1 MTNPNEKIDILFWAA
16 LTAAVLLII
25 LFFGLRPKGLRFENA
40 VSLIPE
46 KGAIAFDKNGI
57 AFVDDASSAR
67 QSHLAGE
74 LTIEM
79 AVLAGNVSGRGFRSL
94 LMMHDGSDR
103 HQLIVGQWESSIIV
117 MNGNDYDHTR
127 RLPRLSVKDAFS
139 TEKVRFLTI
148 TASAKGTHL
157 YIDGG
162 LAGADKDWQLTV
174 PDQGKQLRL
183 ILGNSITGKSS
194 WRGEIYGLAVY
205 GKALPAETVK
215 RHYDRWVQDVDFSP
229 DGNNDLRMLY
239 TFKAQGGHLV
249 PDQSGGNQP
258 LQIPIRPIVLK
269 KTFLSAPWDQ
279 FKLNRSFLVDTTL
292 NILGFIPMGAALLGV
307 SYR

>member
-103 HQLIVGQWESSIIV
+103 HQLIGGSGNHRSS
-117 MNGNDYDHTR
+117 
-127 RLPRLSVKDAFS
+127 
-139 TEKVRFLTI
+139 
-148 TASAKGTHL
+148 
-157 YIDGG
+157 
-162 LAGADKDWQLTV
+162 
-174 PDQGKQLRL
+174 
-183 ILGNSITGKSS
+183 
-194 WRGEIYGLAVY
+194 
-205 GKALPAETVK
+205 
-215 RHYDRWVQDVDFSP
+215 
-229 DGNNDLRMLY
+229 
-239 TFKAQGGHLV
+239 
-249 PDQSGGNQP
+249 
-258 LQIPIRPIVLK
+258 
-269 KTFLSAPWDQ
+269 
-279 FKLNRSFLVDTTL
+279 
-292 NILGFIPMGAALLGV
+292 
-307 SYR
+307 